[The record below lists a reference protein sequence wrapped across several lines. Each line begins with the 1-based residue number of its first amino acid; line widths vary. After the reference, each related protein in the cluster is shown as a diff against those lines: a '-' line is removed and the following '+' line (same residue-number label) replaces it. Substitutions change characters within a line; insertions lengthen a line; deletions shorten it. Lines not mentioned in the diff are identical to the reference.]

1 MNLVI
6 VESPAKAKTIN
17 KYLGDNYTV
26 LASYGHI
33 RDLPSKNGSVDP
45 ENKFQMEWEIDSFS
59 KKYLKEITDVAKDSD
74 KIILAT
80 DPDREGEAIAWHVK
94 EFLDEKKILKDKKI
108 ERVVFNEITKKAVI
122 NGIENPRSLEGQLV
136 DAYMARRA
144 LDYLVGF
151 NISPILWTK
160 LPGSKSAGR
169 VQSVALRLLTEREHE
184 IEVFNPEEF
193 WTINVNFITSSKNI
207 LTSSISEL
215 NGEKIEKFSF
225 RNKED
230 VNNAISKIKEKKYSI
245 KDITSKIYTRNPSG
259 PFTTSTLQ
267 QSASSKL
274 GFGASRTMQIA
285 QRLYQGIEIDGDTKG
300 LITYMRTDGTNIS
313 KEAIPLFRKYIE
325 ENYGDDYLPEQANNY
340 SGKKAKNAQEA
351 HEAIRPTEIKN
362 SPESIKKYLST
373 DQYKLYDL
381 IWSRALSSQMQPAK
395 FDRKT
400 ILITS
405 EDGKNI
411 LKSSGSTVKFDGFLK
426 LQKIDENDDEKIL
439 PEVSKGPIEIKEFN
453 DEQHFT
459 QPPPRFSEA
468 SLVKKLEELGIG
480 RPSTYASIISVISN
494 RGYADIVNKRF
505 FPTDRGKLLSAF
517 LEKLFSRY
525 VDYDF
530 TAKLEDQLDD
540 ITSGKENWIKVLDQF
555 WIDFNKNVLN
565 VKEKRTREVLDLLN
579 DSLGKLI
586 FDTDEN
592 GKIDRKCKL
601 CQTGELSLKNSFRG
615 GAFIGC
621 SGYPECKFTR
631 PLSKIKAS
639 QQVNL
644 AEPKLIGK
652 NDIGKDIYLKNGR
665 FGPYLQYEL
674 SDEEIENIK
683 KPKTKTKKKKK
694 EESNFKNVSIPKGLD
709 IENVD
714 LDKAKYLCSLP
725 KIIGK
730 HPDLDKDITINVGRF
745 GPYLKCDNKSARL
758 ESIDELFNIG
768 LNRAITLISEAK
780 PGRISSS
787 IIKDLGEHPED
798 KKPVRIMKGQY
809 GPYIKYK
816 SLNATIPEEKD
827 PAELTMEE
835 ALILIEKRK
844 EYDRSKKR
852 KKKMKLLI
860 FIILILNLC
869 LSTSFSAEKKDCSK
883 FKKFSKNHIACK
895 ASNLKAGTKNTAG
908 KIKNKTGNILKVT
921 TGIFKK
927 N

>member
-17 KYLGDNYTV
+17 KYLGSDYTV

-33 RDLPSKNGSVDP
+33 RDLPSKNGSVDT
-45 ENKFQMEWEIDSFS
+45 ENKFKMIWEIDSFS
-59 KKYLKEITDVAKDSD
+59 KKYLKEITETAKDSK

-94 EFLDEKKILKDKKI
+94 EYLKEKKLLKDKRV
-108 ERVVFNEITKKAVI
+108 ERVIFNEITKKAVL
-122 NGIENPRSLEGQLV
+122 NGIENPREIEPHLV

-169 VQSVALRLLTEREHE
+169 VQSVALKLLTEREHE
-184 IEVFNPEEF
+184 IEVFIPEEF
-193 WTINVNFITSSKNI
+193 WTLNIIFKTEDNVLINSNMNM
-207 LTSSISEL
+207 LDG
-215 NGEKIEKFSF
+215 NKIEKFTF
-225 RNKED
+225 KNKD
-230 VNNAISKIKEKKYSI
+230 DINSAIDKIKKIEYKIS
-245 KDITSKIYTRNPSG
+245 DISSKVFTRNPLG

-267 QSASSKL
+267 QTSSSKL

-285 QRLYQGIEIDGDTKG
+285 QRLYQGIEIDGETIG

-313 KEAIPLFRKYIE
+313 KDAISNFRNYISN
-325 ENYGDDYLPEQANNY
+325 NYGEKYLPDSPLNY

-351 HEAIRPTEIKN
+351 HEAIRPTEISRN
-362 SPESIKKYLST
+362 PDSLKKYLSS
-373 DQYKLYDL
+373 DQFKLYNL
-381 IWSRALSSQMQPAK
+381 IWSRALSSQMKSAK

-400 ILITS
+400 ITIS
-405 EDGKNI
+405 SNDGKNI
-411 LKSSGSTVKFDGFLK
+411 FKANGSVLTFDGYLK
-426 LQKIDENDDEKIL
+426 LSKIDVEDGDEKIL
-439 PEVSKGPIEIKEFN
+439 PNVKKGNVEINEFK

-459 QPPPRFSEA
+459 QPPPRYSEA

-494 RGYADIVNKRF
+494 RGYADINNKRF

-517 LEKLFSRY
+517 LEKLFSKY

-540 ITSGKENWIKVLDQF
+540 ITSGKEDWI
-555 WIDFNKNVLN
+555 NVLKN
-565 VKEKRTREVLDLLN
+565 FWNDFYSNVSSVKEKRTREVLDLLN
-579 DSLGKLI
+579 ESLGSLI
-586 FDTDEN
+586 FEIDKE
-592 GKIDRKCKL
+592 GKVNRKCL
-601 CQTGELSLKNSFRG
+601 ICSNGELSLKNSFRG

-621 SGYPECKFTR
+621 SNYPECKFTR
-631 PLSKIKAS
+631 PLSKAKAA
-639 QQVNL
+639 QQLNL

-652 NDIGKDIYLKNGR
+652 SINDEDIFLKNGR
-665 FGPYLQYEL
+665 FGPYLQYE
-674 SDEEIENIK
+674 SKNIEIVE
-683 KPKTKTKKKKK
+683 KPKKKKKTKKKDD
-694 EESNFKNVSIPKGLD
+694 NIKNVSIPKGLEID
-709 IENVD
+709 TID
-714 LDKAKYLCSLP
+714 LKKAQFLCSLP
-725 KIIGK
+725 LSLGK
-730 HPDLDKDITINVGRF
+730 NPANDKDITLNVGRF
-745 GPYLKCDNKSARL
+745 GPYLKCENKSARI
-758 ESIDELFNIG
+758 ENVEEIFSIG
-768 LNRAITLISEAK
+768 LNRAITLIAEAK

-827 PAELTMEE
+827 PTELTMEE

-844 EYDRSKKR
+844 EYDKSKKSR
-852 KKKMKLLI
+852 KKK
-860 FIILILNLC
+860 
-869 LSTSFSAEKKDCSK
+869 
-883 FKKFSKNHIACK
+883 
-895 ASNLKAGTKNTAG
+895 
-908 KIKNKTGNILKVT
+908 
-921 TGIFKK
+921 
-927 N
+927 

>member
-17 KYLGDNYTV
+17 KYLGDKYTV

-45 ENKFQMEWEIDSFS
+45 EEKFKMIWEVDSFS
-59 KKYLKEITDVAKDSD
+59 KKYLKEIADVAKKSN

-94 EFLDEKKILKDKKI
+94 EYLGEKNLLKDKKI
-108 ERVVFNEITKKAVI
+108 ERVVFNEITKKAVA
-122 NGIENPRSLEGQLV
+122 NGIDNPRNIETNLV

-184 IEVFNPEEF
+184 IEQFTPKEF
-193 WTINVNFITSSKNI
+193 WTLSVNFKTSKDEI
-207 LTSSISEL
+207 LNANLVKL
-215 NGEKIEKFSF
+215 N
-225 RNKED
+225 N
-230 VNNAISKIKEKKYSI
+230 SKIDKFTFNKKQDVDNAVNII
-245 KDITSKIYTRNPSG
+245 KKSNYKVSEIVSKIFTRNPLG

-267 QSASSKL
+267 QTASSKL

-285 QRLYQGIEIDGDTKG
+285 QRLYQGIDIDGDTVG

-313 KEAIPLFRKYIE
+313 KDAVDEFRNYIKKSF
-325 ENYGDDYLPEQANNY
+325 GGIYLPSSPNNY

-351 HEAIRPTEIKN
+351 HEAIRPTNISR
-362 SPESIKKYLST
+362 SPESIKKFLST
-373 DQYKLYDL
+373 DQSKLYDL
-381 IWSRALSSQMQPAK
+381 IWSRALSSQMEAAK

-400 ILITS
+400 IT
-405 EDGKNI
+405 I
-411 LKSSGSTVKFDGFLK
+411 LSNDNSNEFKCSGSTIKFDGFLK
-426 LQKIDENDDEKIL
+426 LIRIEDENEKIL
-439 PEVSKGPIEIKEFN
+439 PDVEKEILQIQELI

-459 QPPPRFSEA
+459 QPPPRYSEA

-494 RGYADIVNKRF
+494 RGYADILNKRF

-517 LEKLFSRY
+517 LEKLFSKY
-525 VDYDF
+525 VDYGF
-530 TAKLEDQLDD
+530 TANLEDKLDD
-540 ITSGKENWIKVLDQF
+540 ITSGKEQ
-555 WIDFNKNVLN
+555 WIDVLENFWKDFNLNVSN

-579 DSLGKLI
+579 ESLGKLI
-586 FDTDEN
+586 FESDNN
-592 GKIDRKCKL
+592 GNINRKCKL
-601 CQTGELSLKNSFRG
+601 CESGELSLKNSFRG

-621 SGYPECKFTR
+621 SNYPDCKFTR
-631 PLSKIKAS
+631 PLSKTKSKEQI
-639 QQVNL
+639 NL
-644 AEPKLIGK
+644 AEPKLLGK
-652 NDIGKDIYLKNGR
+652 NDFGKEILLKNGR
-665 FGPYLQYEL
+665 FGPYLQYEK
-674 SDEEIENIK
+674 DEQEQNTK
-683 KPKTKTKKKKK
+683 KNKKKKG
-694 EESNFKNVSIPKGLD
+694 SDNFKNVSIPKGLELNS
-709 IENVD
+709 ID

-725 KIIGK
+725 KILGQ
-730 HPDLDKDITINVGRF
+730 HPENGKDITLNSGRF

-758 ESIDELFNIG
+758 ENLDELFNIG
-768 LNRAITLISEAK
+768 LNRAITLIAEAK

-787 IIKDLGEHPED
+787 LIKDLGEHPED

-827 PAELTMEE
+827 PNDLSMEE
-835 ALILIEKRK
+835 ALILIEKRR
-844 EYDRSKKR
+844 EYDKNKRKR
-852 KKKMKLLI
+852 KK
-860 FIILILNLC
+860 
-869 LSTSFSAEKKDCSK
+869 
-883 FKKFSKNHIACK
+883 
-895 ASNLKAGTKNTAG
+895 
-908 KIKNKTGNILKVT
+908 
-921 TGIFKK
+921 
-927 N
+927 

>member
-17 KYLGDNYTV
+17 KYLGGDYTV

-45 ENKFQMEWEIDSFS
+45 EDKFKMIWEVDSFS
-59 KKYLKEITDVAKDSD
+59 KKYLKEITDAAKKSE

-94 EFLDEKKILKDKKI
+94 EYLDEKKLLKDKI
-108 ERVVFNEITKKAVI
+108 VERVVFNEITKKAVT
-122 NGIENPRSLEGQLV
+122 NGIDNPRKIEPNLV

-184 IEVFNPEEF
+184 IEQFNPEEF
-193 WTINVNFITSSKNI
+193 WTLNVNFKTSKGDILNSNIILLNNSKV
-207 LTSSISEL
+207 
-215 NGEKIEKFSF
+215 EKFSF
-225 RNKED
+225 KNKED
-230 VNNAISKIKEKKYSI
+230 INKAIEKIKNSKYKIS
-245 KDITSKIYTRNPSG
+245 DISSKIYTRNPLG

-267 QSASSKL
+267 QTASSKL

-285 QRLYQGIEIDGDTKG
+285 QRLYQGIDIEGDTVG

-313 KEAIPLFRKYIE
+313 NDALTDFRDFIKK
-325 ENYGDDYLPEQANNY
+325 NYGDNYLPKEPNNY

-351 HEAIRPTEIKN
+351 HEAIRPTDISR
-362 SPESIKKYLST
+362 SPDSMKKFLST
-373 DQYKLYDL
+373 DQIKLYDL
-381 IWSRALSSQMQPAK
+381 IWSRALSSQMEAAK

-400 ILITS
+400 ITIISTDNLNQF
-405 EDGKNI
+405 KC
-411 LKSSGSTVKFDGFLK
+411 SGSTIKFDGFLK
-426 LQKIDENDDEKIL
+426 ITRTDEDENDKIL
-439 PEVSKGPIEIKEFN
+439 PDVNKDEVTADNFI

-459 QPPPRFSEA
+459 QPPPRYSEA

-517 LEKLFSRY
+517 LEKLFSKY
-525 VDYDF
+525 VDYGF
-530 TAKLEDQLDD
+530 TAGLEEQLDD
-540 ITSGKENWIKVLDQF
+540 ITSGKEEWIKVLNNF
-555 WIDFNKNVLN
+555 WKDFNVNVSN

-579 DSLGKLI
+579 ESLGELI
-586 FDTDEN
+586 FESDEK
-592 GKIDRKCKL
+592 GKINRNCKL
-601 CQTGELSLKNSFRG
+601 CNTGQLSLKNSFRG

-621 SGYPECKFTR
+621 SNYPECKFTR
-631 PLSKIKAS
+631 PLSKSKAND
-639 QQVNL
+639 QIAL
-644 AEPKLIGK
+644 AEPKLIGQ
-652 NDIGKDIYLKNGR
+652 NDTGKDIFLKNGR
-665 FGPYLQYEL
+665 FGPYLQYEMTE
-674 SDEEIENIK
+674 DENISK
-683 KPKTKTKKKKK
+683 KKKKKK
-694 EESNFKNVSIPKGLD
+694 ENENLRNVSIPKGID
-709 IENVD
+709 INHID

-725 KIIGK
+725 KIIGQ
-730 HPDLDKDITINVGRF
+730 HPDNGKDITINTGRF
-745 GPYLKCDNKSARL
+745 GPYLKCENKSARL
-758 ESIDELFNIG
+758 ENVEDIFTIG
-768 LNRAITLISEAK
+768 LNRAITLIAEAK

-787 IIKDLGEHPED
+787 LIKDLGEHPED

-827 PAELTMEE
+827 PLELTMED
-835 ALILIEKRK
+835 ALILIEKRR
-844 EYDRSKKR
+844 EYDKN
-852 KKKMKLLI
+852 KKK
-860 FIILILNLC
+860 
-869 LSTSFSAEKKDCSK
+869 KKK
-883 FKKFSKNHIACK
+883 
-895 ASNLKAGTKNTAG
+895 
-908 KIKNKTGNILKVT
+908 
-921 TGIFKK
+921 
-927 N
+927 

>member
-17 KYLGDNYTV
+17 KYLGGEYTV

-33 RDLPSKNGSVDP
+33 RDLPSKNGSVNP
-45 ENKFQMEWEIDSFS
+45 EDKFKMIWEVDSFS
-59 KKYLKEITDVAKDSD
+59 KKYLKEITDAAKKSE

-94 EFLDEKKILKDKKI
+94 EYLDEKKLLKDKKI
-108 ERVVFNEITKKAVI
+108 ERVVFNEITKKAVT
-122 NGIENPRSLEGQLV
+122 NGIDNPRNIEPNLV

-184 IEVFNPEEF
+184 IEQFNPEEF
-193 WTINVNFITSSKNI
+193 WTLNVNFKTKKGEFLNCNLI
-207 LTSSISEL
+207 LL

-225 RNKED
+225 SNKQDINICVE
-230 VNNAISKIKEKKYSI
+230 VLKKSKYKIS
-245 KDITSKIYTRNPSG
+245 DITSKIFTRNPLG

-267 QSASSKL
+267 QTASSKL

-285 QRLYQGIEIDGDTKG
+285 QRLYQGVDIEGDTVG

-313 KEAIPLFRKYIE
+313 KDAVTDFRTFIK
-325 ENYGDDYLPEQANNY
+325 NSFGDNYLPKEPNNY

-351 HEAIRPTEIKN
+351 HEAIRPTDV
-362 SPESIKKYLST
+362 SRTPESMKKFLST
-373 DQYKLYDL
+373 DQIKLYDL
-381 IWSRALSSQMQPAK
+381 IWSRALSSQMESAK

-400 ILITS
+400 ITIVSDNKLNQF
-405 EDGKNI
+405 KC
-411 LKSSGSTVKFDGFLK
+411 SGSTIKFDGFLK
-426 LQKIDENDDEKIL
+426 LTRIDEEDEKIL
-439 PEVSKGPIEIKEFN
+439 PNVSKEEVSANEFI

-459 QPPPRFSEA
+459 QPPPRYSEA

-494 RGYADIVNKRF
+494 RGYAEVVNKRF

-517 LEKLFSRY
+517 LEKLFSKY
-525 VDYDF
+525 VDYGF
-530 TAKLEDQLDD
+530 TAGLEEQLDD
-540 ITSGKENWIKVLDQF
+540 ITSGKEEWIKVLDKF
-555 WIDFNKNVLN
+555 WKDFNNNVSD

-579 DSLGKLI
+579 ESLGELI
-586 FDTDEN
+586 FESDKN

-601 CQTGELSLKNSFRG
+601 CDTGELSLKNSFRG

-621 SGYPECKFTR
+621 SNYPECKFTR
-631 PLSKIKAS
+631 PLSKSKAND
-639 QQVNL
+639 QIAL
-644 AEPKLIGK
+644 AEPKLIGQNEK
-652 NDIGKDIYLKNGR
+652 GKDIYLKNGR
-665 FGPYLQYEL
+665 FGPYLQFEVT
-674 SDEEIENIK
+674 EVENL
-683 KPKTKTKKKKK
+683 TKKKKK
-694 EESNFKNVSIPKGLD
+694 KKDDENLKNVSIPKG
-709 IENVD
+709 IEIDQIN
-714 LDKAKYLCSLP
+714 LEKAKYLCSLP
-725 KIIGK
+725 KVIGQ
-730 HPDLDKDITINVGRF
+730 HPENGKDITVNSGRF
-745 GPYLKCDNKSARL
+745 GPYLKCENKSARL
-758 ESIDELFNIG
+758 ENVDELFTIG
-768 LNRAITLISEAK
+768 LNRAITLIAEAK

-787 IIKDLGEHPED
+787 LIKDLGEHPDD

-827 PAELTMEE
+827 PTELTMDE

-844 EYDRSKKR
+844 EYDKN
-852 KKKMKLLI
+852 KKK
-860 FIILILNLC
+860 
-869 LSTSFSAEKKDCSK
+869 
-883 FKKFSKNHIACK
+883 
-895 ASNLKAGTKNTAG
+895 G
-908 KIKNKTGNILKVT
+908 KR
-921 TGIFKK
+921 
-927 N
+927 

>member
-17 KYLGDNYTV
+17 KYLGSDYIV

-33 RDLPSKNGSVDP
+33 RDLPSKNGSVDT
-45 ENKFQMEWEIDSFS
+45 ENKFKMIWEVDSFS
-59 KKYLKEITDVAKDSD
+59 KKYLKEITDTAKDSK

-94 EFLDEKKILKDKKI
+94 EYLSEKKLLKDKKI

-122 NGIENPRSLEGQLV
+122 NGIENPRKIEPHLV

-169 VQSVALRLLTEREHE
+169 VQSVALRLLTERDHE
-184 IEVFNPEEF
+184 IEVFIPEEF
-193 WTINVNFITSSKNI
+193 WTLNVVFKTKEN
-207 LTSSISEL
+207 SSINSNINQL
-215 NGEKIEKFSF
+215 DGKKIEKFTF
-225 RNKED
+225 KNKED
-230 VNNAISKIKEKKYSI
+230 VNRAIENIKKNKYKISDISSKV
-245 KDITSKIYTRNPSG
+245 YTRNPSG

-267 QSASSKL
+267 QTSSSKL

-285 QRLYQGIEIDGDTKG
+285 QRLYQGIDIEGDTIG

-313 KEAIPLFRKYIE
+313 KDAIEIFRNYISN
-325 ENYGDDYLPEQANNY
+325 NYGEKYLPNGPINY

-351 HEAIRPTEIKN
+351 HEAIRPTEIERN
-362 SPESIKKYLST
+362 PESLKKYLST

-381 IWSRALSSQMQPAK
+381 IWSRSLSSQMESAK

-400 ILITS
+400 ISIIS
-405 EDGKNI
+405 EDGNNI
-411 LKSSGSTVKFDGFLK
+411 FKTSGSVIKFDGYLK
-426 LQKIDENDDEKIL
+426 LSKIDEENEDEKIL
-439 PEVSKGPIEIKEFN
+439 PDVKKENVNISEFV

-459 QPPPRFSEA
+459 QPPPRYSEA

-494 RGYADIVNKRF
+494 RGYADINNKRF

-517 LEKLFSRY
+517 LEKLFTKY

-540 ITSGKENWIKVLDQF
+540 ISSGKEDWIKVLENF
-555 WIDFNKNVLN
+555 WIDFFSNVTS

-579 DSLGKLI
+579 ESLGSLI
-586 FDTDEN
+586 FEVDNE
-592 GKIDRKCKL
+592 GKVNRKCKL
-601 CQTGELSLKNSFRG
+601 CNNGELSLKNSFRG

-621 SGYPECKFTR
+621 SNYPECKFTR
-631 PLSKIKAS
+631 PLSKTKAA
-639 QQVNL
+639 QQLNL

-652 NDIGKDIYLKNGR
+652 SVNEEDIYLKNGR
-665 FGPYLQYEL
+665 FGPYLQYE
-674 SDEEIENIK
+674 SKNIIIEKNS
-683 KPKTKTKKKKK
+683 KKKKK
-694 EESNFKNVSIPKGLD
+694 SKKKNENIKNVSIPKGLE
-709 IENVD
+709 IGSID
-714 LDKAKYLCSLP
+714 LSKAQFLCSLP
-725 KIIGK
+725 INLGK
-730 HPDLDKDITINVGRF
+730 NPDNDNDITLNVGRF
-745 GPYLKCDNKSARL
+745 GPYLKCENKSARI
-758 ESIDELFNIG
+758 ENVEEIFSIG
-768 LNRAITLISEAK
+768 LNRAITLIAEAK

-798 KKPVRIMKGQY
+798 KKPVRVMKGQY

-827 PAELTMEE
+827 PSELSMEE

-844 EYDRSKKR
+844 EYDKTKKSKKR
-852 KKKMKLLI
+852 K
-860 FIILILNLC
+860 
-869 LSTSFSAEKKDCSK
+869 
-883 FKKFSKNHIACK
+883 
-895 ASNLKAGTKNTAG
+895 
-908 KIKNKTGNILKVT
+908 
-921 TGIFKK
+921 
-927 N
+927 